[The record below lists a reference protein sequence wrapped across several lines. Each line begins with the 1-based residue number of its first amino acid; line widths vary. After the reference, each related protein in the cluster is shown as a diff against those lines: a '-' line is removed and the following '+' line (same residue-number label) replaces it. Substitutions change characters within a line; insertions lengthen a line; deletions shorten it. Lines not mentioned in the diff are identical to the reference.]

1 MATGILGQ
9 SNPAANTNTTVYT
22 VPAGLTATFN
32 ISAVNIGATIS
43 TITVSVAATGTPTA
57 SERLE
62 FNTVLPPNGVLERGG
77 IVAQAGE
84 NVVVNSSTA
93 NVSVSVYGFEA

>member
-1 MATGILGQ
+1 MPTGILGQ

-22 VPAGLTATFN
+22 VPVAKTATFN

-43 TITVSVAATGTPTA
+43 TVTISIATTGTPTA